1 MNNDERTNDK
11 TWGGEKRERERELE
25 WDRIIKVLWLLQ
37 KEKKKQY

>member
-1 MNNDERTNDK
+1 MMKGRTIK
-11 TWGGEKRERERELE
+11 LGEEKRERERELE